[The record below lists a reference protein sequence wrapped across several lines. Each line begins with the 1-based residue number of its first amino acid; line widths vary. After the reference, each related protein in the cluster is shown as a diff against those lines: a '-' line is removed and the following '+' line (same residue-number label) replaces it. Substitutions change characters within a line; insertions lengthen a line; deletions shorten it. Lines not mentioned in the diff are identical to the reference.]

1 MNKYVKCYLCEAE
14 IDKNIIALNKKLL
27 GRKITRFYCL
37 NCLAEYLEVTPDEL
51 LARIEDFKAQGCKL
65 FDGGN

>member
-1 MNKYVKCYLCEAE
+1 MSKCVKCYLCETGLE
-14 IDKNIIALNKKLL
+14 KILFGLNKKLL

-51 LARIEDFKAQGCKL
+51 LAKVEEFKAQGCKL
-65 FDGGN
+65 FK